1 MDFFSDLVF
10 VFTPKGEV
18 IELPAGSV
26 PLDFAFRIHT
36 EVGNRTIGS
45 KVNGRIVP
53 LDYRLKTGDI
63 VEIMTS
69 KHSYGPS
76 QDWLK
81 IAQSSH
87 ARSKIKQWF
96 KKEKR
101 EENVEKGRE
110 NLEREL
116 RKRDIEPSV
125 WMSDDKLQEVAQK
138 FSFNDSE
145 DMLSAIGF
153 GGITAAQVCTRLTE
167 KLRKEQ
173 EEARLIELTTEVK
186 EYKPQGE
193 RKKHLP
199 TVSASEASIIYSFVL
214 HDVVIPYR
222 EMTSLAM

>member
-87 ARSKIKQWF
+87 AQ
-96 KKEKR
+96 
-101 EENVEKGRE
+101 
-110 NLEREL
+110 
-116 RKRDIEPSV
+116 
-125 WMSDDKLQEVAQK
+125 
-138 FSFNDSE
+138 
-145 DMLSAIGF
+145 
-153 GGITAAQVCTRLTE
+153 
-167 KLRKEQ
+167 
-173 EEARLIELTTEVK
+173 
-186 EYKPQGE
+186 
-193 RKKHLP
+193 
-199 TVSASEASIIYSFVL
+199 
-214 HDVVIPYR
+214 
-222 EMTSLAM
+222 